1 MAVGVLVLFV
11 SQTAQPR
18 ALHAGDPLTISLSSD
33 GASFEC
39 VYSVRANSGLQYFL
53 GWGKGAGYQ
62 YPGAAVVGDWLL
74 IVYSINK
81 EVRWMPMRS
90 GLDCMQAI

>member
-1 MAVGVLVLFV
+1 ML
-11 SQTAQPR
+11 R
-18 ALHAGDPLTISLSSD
+18 AGDPLTISLSSD

-39 VYSVRANSGLQYFL
+39 VYSVRANSGLQYFP

-62 YPGAAVVGDWLL
+62 YPGAAVVGDSLL

-90 GLDCMQAI
+90 GLDSMWVI

>member
-1 MAVGVLVLFV
+1 MTVAVLVRFIARTVHL
-11 SQTAQPR
+11 AC
-18 ALHAGDPLTISLSSD
+18 AGDPLTISLSSD

-39 VYSVRANSGLQYFL
+39 VYSVRANSGLQYFP

-62 YPGAAVVGDWLL
+62 YPGAAVVGDSLL

-90 GLDCMQAI
+90 GLDSVCVT